1 VTWVLGELA
10 ARVGGRVVGDPQRT
24 VSGLQPLS
32 SAGPEHLSF
41 LTDPTL
47 RSEAEVSAA
56 GALLT
61 GPSTTG
67 LRHDLLVADDPGL
80 ALVELLRLF
89 HPEPAAAAG
98 VHATAVIGD
107 GARVAATASIGPYV
121 VIGDGAVIGEGAVLH
136 PFVCVGA
143 GAKVGASAVLHPHA
157 VLYPGAVVGE
167 RVVLHSGVVVGADGF
182 GYIARR
188 GRHVKVPQ
196 VGAAVLE
203 DDVEVGANS
212 AIDRATLDET
222 RIGAG
227 TKIDNLVQVG
237 HNVRVGRS
245 SILCGQ
251 VGIAGSATLGDGVV
265 LAGQSGVT
273 NRVTIG
279 DGARVAGKSA
289 VFDDVPAGTQVA
301 GTPAIEA
308 SRWRR
313 QVAILRRLPEIRKR
327 LAALERG
334 VRAPETSGE
343 SEAAERDDRFEA
355 GKGTVPDGE

>member
-1 VTWVLGELA
+1 MGASWATPSARSA
-10 ARVGGRVVGDPQRT
+10 ASNRSPRPGPSTSR
-24 VSGLQPLS
+24 S
-32 SAGPEHLSF
+32 SPIAA
-41 LTDPTL
+41 L
-47 RSEAEVSAA
+47 RSEAEASAA
-56 GALLT
+56 GAILT
-61 GPSTTG
+61 GPSTEG
-67 LRHDLLVADDPGL
+67 LRQDLLVADDPGL

-89 HPEPAAAAG
+89 HPEPAAAPG
-98 VHATAVIGD
+98 VHPTAVIGA

-121 VIGDGAVIGEGAVLH
+121 VIGEGAEIGDGAVLH

-289 VFDDVPAGTQVA
+289 VFDDVPAGDA
-301 GTPAIEA
+301 GGGHARRSKPRGGAG
-308 SRWRR
+308 RWRCCGGC
-313 QVAILRRLPEIRKR
+313 RRSGSGWRR
-327 LAALERG
+327 SSAANGRRTRHE
-334 VRAPETSGE
+334 E
-343 SEAAERDDRFEA
+343 SRAAERDDRFRA
-355 GKGTVPDGE
+355 GKSTVPDGE

>member
-1 VTWVLGELA
+1 MTWVLGELA
-10 ARVGGRVVGDPQRT
+10 ARVGGRVVGDPQRS
-24 VSGLQPLS
+24 VAGIQPLS

-41 LTDPTL
+41 FTDPTL
-47 RSEAEVSAA
+47 RAEAEASAA
-56 GALLT
+56 GAILT
-61 GPSTTG
+61 GPQAVG

-89 HPEPAAAAG
+89 HPDPVAAPG
-98 VHATAVIGD
+98 IHPSAVVGA
-107 GARVAATASIGPYV
+107 GARVAASASIGPYV
-121 VIGDGAVIGEGAVLH
+121 VIGEGAEIGDGAVLH

-143 GAKVGASAVLHPHA
+143 GAKVGARAVLHPHA

-167 RVVLHSGVVVGADGF
+167 RVVLHAGVVIGADGF

-251 VGIAGSATLGDGVV
+251 VGIAGSATIGEGVV

-273 NRVTIG
+273 NRVTVG

-289 VFDDVPAGTQVA
+289 VFDDVPAKAQVA
-301 GTPAIEA
+301 GIPAVEA

-313 QVAILRRLPEIRKR
+313 QVAMLRRLPELRKR

-334 VRAPETSGE
+334 GRTRAEGGEPEE
-343 SEAAERDDRFEA
+343 
-355 GKGTVPDGE
+355 

>member
-1 VTWVLGELA
+1 VTFLLGELA
-10 ARVGGRVVGDPQRT
+10 ARVGGRVVGDPQRPL
-24 VSGLQPLS
+24 SGIQPLS

-41 LTDPTL
+41 FTDPRL
-47 RSEAEVSAA
+47 RAEAEASAA
-56 GALLT
+56 GAILT
-61 GPSTTG
+61 APSIEG
-67 LRHDLLVADDPGL
+67 LRQDLLVADDPGL

-89 HPEPAAAAG
+89 HPEPAAPPG
-98 VHATAVIGD
+98 VHATAVVAE
-107 GARVAATASIGPYV
+107 GARVAASASIGPYV
-121 VIGDGAVIGEGAVLH
+121 VIGEGAEIGDGAVLH

-143 GAKVGASAVLHPHA
+143 GARIGAEAILHPHS
-157 VLYPGAVVGE
+157 VLYPGAVVGD
-167 RVVLHSGVVVGADGF
+167 RVVLHAGVVIGADGF
-182 GYIARR
+182 GYIVRR

-237 HNVRVGRS
+237 HNVRVGRA

-251 VGIAGSATLGDGVV
+251 VGIAGSATIGDGVV
-265 LAGQSGVT
+265 LAGQAGVT
-273 NRVTIG
+273 NRITIG

-289 VFDDVPAGTQVA
+289 VFDDVPAGAQVA
-301 GTPAIEA
+301 GIPAAEA

-313 QVAILRRLPEIRKR
+313 QVAILRRLPELRKR
-327 LAALERG
+327 LNALERG
-334 VRAPETSGE
+334 GRAKSENGE
-343 SEAAERDDRFEA
+343 AED
-355 GKGTVPDGE
+355 